1 MKFSRQDQSLY
12 QTRIMAQ
19 HLIVLQIFVLSF
31 IAQSALASE
40 SNNFSKENVVSSSRN
55 YGIASGTLQRIDDLL
70 NSAGHNLSKPE
81 YYDFQSRL
89 YSLRQSALLE
99 LSRGEDASTV
109 NQAALKLES
118 EIQSNLKGLGK
129 RAQLETAVNSLNAD
143 FKNKESSLNFDDKI
157 EIAGRI
163 EAIKEETNK
172 EFLALGDN
180 QIDSI
185 LARIR
190 QVHLDMVDRVLFKN
204 RKNTSISTDRDFG
217 DKVHLRDDL
226 SKTDNRI
233 RRPESGNTKSRELGS
248 SSEKEH
254 GGLKKPEFEH
264 TKFAPAVHH
273 PKKPA
278 PTPVIKVMEKIE
290 NDLLEYHEKN
300 QIGSF
305 DMDSFTSRLLA
316 QKKNLHVMMSK
327 TGRISLRQETLIRA
341 ELEKLQEDISNRVLG
356 KD

>member
-1 MKFSRQDQSLY
+1 MKFSRQGQKRY
-12 QTRIMAQ
+12 QTRIIALQ
-19 HLIVLQIFVLSF
+19 LIALQVFALTFLAHS
-31 IAQSALASE
+31 SAASE
-40 SNNFSKENVVSSSRN
+40 SNNFPKETVVSSSRN

-70 NSAGHNLSKPE
+70 NSAGNNLSKPE

-99 LSRGEDASTV
+99 LSRGEDASNV

-129 RAQLETAVNSLNAD
+129 RAQLETAIKSLDAD
-143 FKNKESSLNFDDKI
+143 FKSKESSLNIDDKI

-163 EAIKEETNK
+163 EAIREETNR

-190 QVHLDMVDRVLFKN
+190 QIHLDLVDKVLFKS
-204 RKNTSISTDRDFG
+204 RKNTSISTDRNFG
-217 DKVHLRDDL
+217 DRVHLRDDL
-226 SKTDNRI
+226 NRTDSRI
-233 RRPESGNTKSRELGS
+233 KRPETSNTKNRETS
-248 SSEKEH
+248 PSSERI
-254 GGLKKPEFEH
+254 EH
-264 TKFAPAVHH
+264 TEFAPAVHH

-278 PTPVIKVMEKIE
+278 PPPVIKVIEKIE